1 MYIYRMLLE
10 FLWKWGWMV
19 VGKNSQ
25 HSLELKKKKN
35 LEDLNYPIPRLKTV
49 QKLRQRY
56 KKI

>member
-25 HSLELKKKKN
+25 HSLELKKKK